1 MLADASARAPRLPGV
16 YFFVGAA
23 DDLLYVGMAT
33 DLRRRLGQHARE
45 RAAPGLRDRYR
56 LVRDVVWETH
66 PDIDSAARR
75 EADVIVGLRPPHNA
89 WVDDGR
95 WVYLV
100 VQSVGKGRRSFVL
113 TETLEPSALVYGCF
127 PYLGRGV
134 SLRAAVTCSDGYVA
148 LLRLIWAAGTDGPPM
163 PARITRSAPPSFEV
177 AMSEG
182 HGKALHAFLS
192 GVSLRLLD
200 ELWTAS
206 QRRDAYLHVALRR
219 DREAAAAF
227 FAAGPRAIRRIRL
240 RHGLPPGPVTR
251 RAFEDLLATEVAELI
266 GGRRPGP

>member
-1 MLADASARAPRLPGV
+1 VTGTVLAEASTRAPRLPGV
-16 YFFVGAA
+16 YFFLGAA

-45 RAAPGLRDRYR
+45 WPAPGLRDRYR

-66 PDIDSAARR
+66 PDVDSAARR

-89 WVDDGR
+89 WVDEAR
-95 WVYLV
+95 WVYLTV
-100 VQSVGKGRRSFVL
+100 RPSGEGRLSFTL
-113 TETLEPSALVYGCF
+113 EETLVPDARVYGCF

-134 SLRAAVTCSDGYVA
+134 SLRPAVACSDGYVA
-148 LLRLIWAAGTDGPPM
+148 LLRLIWAAGTDGPTM

-177 AMSEG
+177 ALSEG

-200 ELWTAS
+200 DLWTAS

-227 FAAGPRAIRRIRL
+227 FVSGPRAIRRIRL

-251 RAFEDLLATEVAELI
+251 RAFEDILAAEIAAVI
-266 GGRRPGP
+266 GG